1 MSAVHIVTD
10 SNCNIP
16 PALCQEL
23 DIHVIPLPFTW
34 DGKTYLDLVDMGP
47 HEFYSRLRKSQTLPK
62 TSGPTPGSFIEV
74 FDRLTHDG
82 DAVLGILVGD
92 QFSSTFTSSKVA
104 RKELADRT
112 IELVD
117 SDSNGL
123 GLGFQVLA
131 AARTIKAGRG
141 MEDAI
146 VAAEV
151 ARANS
156 GLLFAVSDLNYLRR
170 GGRIAFA
177 ENLIGNL
184 LQVVPIMEISGGP
197 IKVVERVRSST
208 RIIPRLIELTEKR
221 LSFGRPYQI
230 GVLHADAES
239 TAWELM
245 GRIRERFQPEELF
258 INELNPILGVHA
270 GPGAI
275 GIGYCSGINNDD

>member
-1 MSAVHIVTD
+1 MPTVHVVTD
-10 SNCNIP
+10 SNCHIP

-23 DIHVIPLPFTW
+23 GIHVVPLPFTW
-34 DGKTYLDLVDMGP
+34 DGKTYLDMVDMGP
-47 HEFYSRLRKSQTLPK
+47 QEFYSRLRKSQTLPK

-82 DAVLGILVGD
+82 NAVLGILVGS

-104 RKELADRT
+104 RNELPGRT
-112 IELVD
+112 IELID

-123 GLGFQVLA
+123 ALGFQVLA

-141 MEDAI
+141 MGDAI
-146 VAAEV
+146 KAAEV

-184 LQVVPIMEISGGP
+184 LKVVPLMEISGGP
-197 IKVVERVRSST
+197 IKIVERVRSST

-245 GRIRERFQPEELF
+245 GRIREHIQPDELF
-258 INELNPILGVHA
+258 ISELNPILGVHA

-275 GIGYCSGINNDD
+275 GLGYCSGINNDD